1 MMPVNELDHFRPL
14 QIHTWTDSPQLIKV
28 QNKLFDEIFTR
39 RERIWKKALLVIIAD
54 LYKCYLQ
61 DPTKYLGVQFAN
73 KSYKKTRYN
82 KAGFGHNAVV
92 NVVKA
97 LKLHSYIK
105 FHIGFF
111 DRNTKVRKMSKMRA
125 LPKLIELIE
134 SFTDD
139 GSSQPVPA
147 HMIYRT
153 PNEELVILKKRVG
166 FKKRIPI
173 NYKETEETT
182 AMRDVLIKYN
192 ELLERTYID
201 IDLRGYEPPD
211 GKELRID
218 TTNKRVRRIFS
229 NESFEQGGRFYG
241 GWWQN
246 IPKDLRKRIVIEDN
260 SRTVIERDFK
270 AIHINLLYN
279 KAGIDYFA
287 EYGEDADPYT
297 LDHMIEL
304 KGTLEFDKWRNFY
317 KKLLLVCI
325 NKKREKEVP
334 CVILDEINNSESD
347 DEYPV
352 LSEED
357 VERAIEAF
365 EERHA
370 PIRSYFYSGIG
381 LKLQKVDSIIAER
394 VIKHFIEE
402 YLPVLCVHD
411 SFIIDNR
418 DTQILDNIVESCMQ
432 EVINELGDEWSKIRC
447 TITPRSK
454 DHDIRADERLARQQ
468 SDSPFTEINLHE
480 IVDWSNKYG
489 SNERRI
495 EDWRLNKAQHIVIYK
510 PELANTTE
518 PPN

>member
-1 MMPVNELDHFRPL
+1 MLEVHMATN
-14 QIHTWTDSPQLIKV
+14 SPQLIKV
-28 QNKLFDEIFTR
+28 QEKLYPEIFTNKYITR
-39 RERIWKKALLVIIAD
+39 KKAILIVIAN
-54 LYKCYLQ
+54 LYKAYLQ
-61 DPTKYLGVQFAN
+61 DPDKYIGTYRATG
-73 KSYKKTRYN
+73 SYPLTRYN
-82 KAGFGHNAVV
+82 QSEVAGTALTSAVD
-92 NVVKA
+92 A
-97 LKLHSYIK
+97 LKEHKYISFK
-105 FHIGFF
+105 RGTYNR
-111 DRNTKVRKMSKMRA
+111 DKKKGTVTKIRA

-147 HMIYRT
+147 HMIYRI
-153 PNEELVILKKRVG
+153 PDEELVILKKRVG
-166 FKKRIPI
+166 LKKRIPI
-173 NYKETEETT
+173 DYEETEETT

-192 ELLERTYID
+192 ERLERTYID

-229 NESFEQGGRFYG
+229 NETFEDGGRFYG

-246 IPKDLRKRIVIEDN
+246 IPKDLRKRIVIDESN
-260 SRTVIERDFK
+260 KTVIERDFK
-270 AIHINLLYN
+270 AIHINLLYHRS
-279 KAGIDYFA
+279 GIDFFA
-287 EYGEDADPYT
+287 TYGENADPYT
-297 LDHMIEL
+297 LDHMTEL
-304 KGTLEFDKWRNFY
+304 RGTPEFDKWRNFY
-317 KKLLLVCI
+317 KKLLLICI
-325 NKKREKEVP
+325 NKRRKRGVAA
-334 CVILDEINNSESD
+334 VILKEINNPESD

-357 VERAIEAF
+357 VVGAIEAF

-411 SFIIDNR
+411 SFIIANR
-418 DTQILDNIVESCMQ
+418 DSLKLEEVFTSCMQ
-432 EVINELGDEWSKIRC
+432 DVLDELGDEWNNVRC

-468 SDSPFTEINLHE
+468 SDSPFTEIDLHE
-480 IVDWSNKYG
+480 IFDWNYKYG
-489 SNERRI
+489 NNETRI